1 MLWGTMPLISQ
12 CDPGDTRHLQFVT
25 NVTLRFDEIHG
36 ASERRSS
43 LPGVIRATLATQ
55 LFSPRRRRQNMFKK
69 SFYVVLAI
77 LFSTAIAFGT
87 TSVAADYDDVEEKVE
102 ALSKKV
108 YSLTDTVKELAFQI
122 QQTQSM
128 SAIIKELSF
137 QLKEAESGIRDLE
150 GIYDKIDNLYPQIL
164 NLEGTLQGL
173 AASSH
178 EKITGLQGRVYDI
191 ETTIQGLDARLKSVE
206 ANVRALLK
214 LESAVE
220 KHEERIYMLEEFKER
235 LSKMPTGS
243 PEDIAQLMN
252 RVESIRMELSSQA
265 AYLSDRI
272 DVVEISLS
280 TLPITEMQDQINR
293 SRNRIASLEVSKA
306 DSNEVDS
313 LRAQLA
319 QLESKM
325 HAEAELAANQRQ
337 QNLIIASLG
346 LAVGA
351 VALANAFGVF

>member
-1 MLWGTMPLISQ
+1 ML
-12 CDPGDTRHLQFVT
+12 
-25 NVTLRFDEIHG
+25 NKRFY
-36 ASERRSS
+36 A
-43 LPGVIRATLATQ
+43 
-55 LFSPRRRRQNMFKK
+55 
-69 SFYVVLAI
+69 VLAI
-77 LFSTAIAFGT
+77 LVSMTIALST
-87 TSVAADYDDVEEKVE
+87 TSVAGDYEDLEEKVQ
-102 ALSKKV
+102 ALSKNV

-137 QLKEAESGIRDLE
+137 QLKEAESGIRDLQ

-178 EKITGLQGRVYDI
+178 EKISGLQGRVYDI

-206 ANVRALLK
+206 ENVRALLR
-214 LESAVE
+214 LESHVD
-220 KHEERIYMLEEFKER
+220 KHEERIYALEEFRER

-252 RVESIRMELSSQA
+252 RVESIRMELSA
-265 AYLSDRI
+265 NTARNADRI
-272 DVVEISLS
+272 DVVEQSLS
-280 TLPITEMQDQINR
+280 TLPIADMQDQISS

-325 HAEAELAANQRQ
+325 HAEAEAAANARQ
-337 QNLIIASLG
+337 QNLIIGSLG

-351 VALANAFGVF
+351 VALASAFGVF